1 MFISPSL
8 TSRQEYERFVYE
20 LSGRYPSIG
29 FSTLVLAPPGLSVAV
44 LSGLVGFGD
53 DIVLCVH
60 EWLNFARG
68 HIVRYS
74 YEVSRAPSPFSEAGI
89 PQASEYCLFGYP
101 DKRMLYWYDS
111 WPHPNDPSLASTH
124 PHHKHVPPGIK
135 HNRIPAPNMS
145 FTRLNLPALIDEIE
159 RDLLIS
165 GE

>member
-74 YEVSRAPSPFSEAGI
+74 YEVSRASSPFSVLR
-89 PQASEYCLFGYP
+89 P
-101 DKRMLYWYDS
+101 
-111 WPHPNDPSLASTH
+111 
-124 PHHKHVPPGIK
+124 
-135 HNRIPAPNMS
+135 
-145 FTRLNLPALIDEIE
+145 
-159 RDLLIS
+159 
-165 GE
+165 